1 MSDQAVLN
9 QQIDNA
15 FFDLES
21 NIVSTKVRAL
31 QTLARVG
38 DDKIIPRL
46 KSFLILDEFK
56 QNMHLNYTLKKVIND
71 ITRDSIQNSGVN
83 KKYTAILEK
92 LVVDKLDLRDKSI
105 ILRIYKLYN
114 TVELK
119 HKLELLKK
127 LMADDR
133 SEMYDQNDLFAK
145 AFGKTLNEETNDF
158 LISALVKIVGKCK
171 IPKYLKFITK
181 YLTSDDDRVR
191 ANTLEGLSNFQKEHV
206 GEIFL
211 KLIDDKNSRVANNSI
226 SAVISY
232 DIDYLIK
239 NKKNILS
246 IRDEWKR
253 EKFLNKFFEN
263 NINKI
268 LNIIIEF
275 LVTEES
281 YKNCQNIA
289 FYLIENNSMEVL
301 SKIDKL
307 KISDNYESKKM
318 IIDYLHMTLSHK
330 ESSEKTEK
338 SEDFYSH
345 INNEVD
351 LTNDLSDVKEKDF
364 DEISA
369 KESNPE
375 QNEFEMVNDFLSESA
390 SNDFDAIINAQMVDS
405 EAITEP
411 IVQEKK
417 PKVTLKEILDL
428 ENNLDKID
436 TSKLE
441 QSEAL
446 QKEKID
452 IDLQP
457 VVEQKN
463 EKEFNT
469 KINQTLQNIENLFD
483 DEDEE
488 ETVTETS
495 ANETIPNLVHEDPY
509 KPQETSKTNNDSEN
523 SSLNVG
529 FIKKV
534 SEADFDDFDI

>member
-1 MSDQAVLN
+1 
-9 QQIDNA
+9 
-15 FFDLES
+15 
-21 NIVSTKVRAL
+21 
-31 QTLARVG
+31 
-38 DDKIIPRL
+38 
-46 KSFLILDEFK
+46 
-56 QNMHLNYTLKKVIND
+56 
-71 ITRDSIQNSGVN
+71 
-83 KKYTAILEK
+83 
-92 LVVDKLDLRDKSI
+92 
-105 ILRIYKLYN
+105 
-114 TVELK
+114 
-119 HKLELLKK
+119 
-127 LMADDR
+127 
-133 SEMYDQNDLFAK
+133 
-145 AFGKTLNEETNDF
+145 
-158 LISALVKIVGKCK
+158 
-171 IPKYLKFITK
+171 
-181 YLTSDDDRVR
+181 
-191 ANTLEGLSNFQKEHV
+191 
-206 GEIFL
+206 
-211 KLIDDKNSRVANNSI
+211 
-226 SAVISY
+226 
-232 DIDYLIK
+232 
-239 NKKNILS
+239 
-246 IRDEWKR
+246 
-253 EKFLNKFFEN
+253 
-263 NINKI
+263 
-268 LNIIIEF
+268 
-275 LVTEES
+275 
-281 YKNCQNIA
+281 
-289 FYLIENNSMEVL
+289 
-301 SKIDKL
+301 
-307 KISDNYESKKM
+307 M